1 MKKVILFVCLLC
13 VALPVAGQFVVVGSQ
28 AWRDSD
34 WSSPETESYLRTYI
48 KQLFQV
54 DGRVFGVDDYE
65 PTPYP
70 LQGANIKVTCMGDT
84 TVFDGMAADKDG
96 SFWVYISRRERLKD
110 TRLRVTVS
118 YLGMGTLDTI
128 FDIKSTKMDGI
139 DTYAIQLDSVIL
151 RSNPL
156 TTQEIEIVAELQRM
170 YDEEAK
176 ETEFLYQSLLHSMVV
191 SDEQL

>member
-1 MKKVILFVCLLC
+1 MSSSFCNFAGMKKVILFVCLLC
-13 VALPVAGQFVVVGSQ
+13 LALPVAGQFVVVGSQ

-128 FDIKSTKMDGI
+128 FDIKSTKI
-139 DTYAIQLDSVIL
+139 S
-151 RSNPL
+151 
-156 TTQEIEIVAELQRM
+156 
-170 YDEEAK
+170 
-176 ETEFLYQSLLHSMVV
+176 
-191 SDEQL
+191 